1 MAVVAVISE
10 RVSVGIFP
18 VKQENTGKLRRSSR
32 KGGKRLGF
40 PTISQLVTPKFPTHL
55 NREFS
60 GANRELF
67 PVEQGRSRS

>member
-32 KGGKRLGF
+32 QGGKRLGF
-40 PTISQLVTPKFPTHL
+40 PTISQLVMPKFPTHL

-67 PVEQGRSRS
+67 PEGKSRS